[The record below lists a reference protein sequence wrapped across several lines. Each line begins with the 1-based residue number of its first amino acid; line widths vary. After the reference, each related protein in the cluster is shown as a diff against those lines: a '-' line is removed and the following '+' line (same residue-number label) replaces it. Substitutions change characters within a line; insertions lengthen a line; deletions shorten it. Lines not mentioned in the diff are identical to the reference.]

1 MPINRDDLR
10 SVLKN
15 SARIYK
21 NIFEDRNISFVDQ
34 YVTNSLRYPT
44 SLDMRDLDI
53 LQHMW
58 TVGDRYWKLAAES
71 YGSPEY
77 WWIIAWF
84 NQKPTEA
91 HVNIGDIILIPSPLE
106 DILGMYGL

>member
-10 SVLKN
+10 PVLKN

-21 NIFEDRNISFVDQ
+21 NIFKDRNIPFVDQ
-34 YVTNSLRYPT
+34 YATNSLRYPT
-44 SLDMRDLDI
+44 SLEMRELDI
-53 LQHMW
+53 VQHMW
-58 TVGDRYWKLAAES
+58 TVGDRYWKLS
-71 YGSPEY
+71 TKFYGSPEY

-84 NQKPTEA
+84 NQKPTEG
-91 HVNIGDIILIPSPLE
+91 HVSIGDIVLIPNPLE